1 MNGQS
6 LANMTSIDGD
16 TSVTEALGHDQ
27 NPNSIEKR
35 KCSRRSSVAT
45 PAKSSIFSNVKATP
59 KPKDRLF
66 ASIEVDDSYDSVT
79 PSKSSAKVRGND
91 SYDPVTPSKSSAKAV
106 RSTGRKK
113 VRSLSPRKV
122 ASTKCTP
129 KKISRITESSKK
141 REITKHLEKLSSTLL
156 REGLEDDDD
165 DWEAENDGVKSDDNN
180 WGQVDKVIGSAGK
193 PTHPNGRVEGRQL
206 VPWHRPRMMEKLILN
221 MVYEFRRS
229 EITLPWDKV
238 AHRQRPGSSG
248 AAAMQHIN
256 KLREILITE
265 GHLVPPPFGK
275 KNAFDPNIR
284 GYIRDMNSEDP
295 KATRPVT
302 WDEEI
307 EDLKESLVIPGVT
320 RGSGTYRRNR
330 AQWQNNKATIVEETP
345 TKTLSTQA
353 RPDKRASKAKTD
365 QKEKS
370 FMIKK
375 ERSESIDPAE
385 MPSDEDYDPGNRLK
399 IKGHRK
405 RKVKVKTER
414 KYDLDETSDSEGE
427 LFGYSDDDEFLAET
441 PSKKI
446 AGNYAMAPLAGLPLK
461 LKISPDKLKKFAAD
475 LSMNSAEEE
484 VAVNETEYNVDYGNG
499 DDDAETIVGAHARD
513 VDDVF
518 GQGGLHLNNGNV
530 GLQNQLFFNPYGYN
544 GGIIPGSGIY
554 NPQGALNAQAYNPVY
569 GQTSYNNHN
578 FMNSE
583 TGPYE
588 NTLGNYHY
596 FNNTNSNHQTFGFQ
610 NSNLAPVMNH
620 GLNFD
625 GSGETMQDVNG
636 GINSMSSL
644 PLSFGDNSSDASA
657 FNSFADSVGTDYD
670 GAPVT
675 FIDPSEVSG
684 QFFESPDNSLF
695 QDYDSNQPFNSGDN
709 NL

>member
-1 MNGQS
+1 
-6 LANMTSIDGD
+6 MTSIDGD
-16 TSVTEALGHDQ
+16 ASVTEALGHDQ
-27 NPNSIEKR
+27 NPKSIEKQ
-35 KCSRRSSVAT
+35 KSSSRSSVAT
-45 PAKSSIFSNVKATP
+45 PAKSSISPNAKAIP
-59 KPKDRLF
+59 KPKDRLLT
-66 ASIEVDDSYDSVT
+66 SIEVD
-79 PSKSSAKVRGND
+79 D
-91 SYDPVTPSKSSAKAV
+91 SYDPVTPSKSPAKAV
-106 RSTGRKK
+106 RGNGRKK

-122 ASTKCTP
+122 ASTKCTR
-129 KKISRITESSKK
+129 KKSSRITESSRK
-141 REITKHLEKLSSTLL
+141 RETTKHLENLSSTLL

-165 DWEAENDGVKSDDNN
+165 DWEAEDDGVKSDDNT

-206 VPWHRPRMMEKLILN
+206 VPWHRPRMMEKFILN

-229 EITLPWDKV
+229 EITIPWDKI

-248 AAAMQHIN
+248 AAAMQHVN

-295 KATRPVT
+295 KATRSVT

-345 TKTLSTQA
+345 TETFSTQA

-414 KYDLDETSDSEGE
+414 KYDLDETSDFENES
-427 LFGYSDDDEFLAET
+427 FGYSDDDEFLAET

-461 LKISPDKLKKFAAD
+461 LKISPEKLKKFAAG
-475 LSMNSAEEE
+475 LSIKSAEEE
-484 VAVNETEYNVDYGNG
+484 VAVNEMEYNIDYGNG

-513 VDDVF
+513 IDDVF

-530 GLQNQLFFNPYGYN
+530 GLQNQLCFNPYGYN
-544 GGIIPGSGIY
+544 GGIIPGSGTY

-569 GQTSYNNHN
+569 GQTSYSNHN
-578 FMNSE
+578 FMNAE
-583 TGPYE
+583 TSLYE
-588 NTLGNYHY
+588 STLGNYHY
-596 FNNTNSNHQTFGFQ
+596 FNNANSNSLPFGFQ
-610 NSNLAPVMNH
+610 NSSLAPVMNH

-625 GSGETMQDVNG
+625 GSGETMQDLNG

-644 PLSFGDNSSDASA
+644 PLSFEDNAGA

-675 FIDPSEVSG
+675 FIDPIEISG
-684 QFFESPDNSLF
+684 QYFESPDNSLF
-695 QDYDSNQPFNSGDN
+695 QDYDSNQPSNFDDN

>member
-1 MNGQS
+1 
-6 LANMTSIDGD
+6 
-16 TSVTEALGHDQ
+16 
-27 NPNSIEKR
+27 
-35 KCSRRSSVAT
+35 
-45 PAKSSIFSNVKATP
+45 
-59 KPKDRLF
+59 
-66 ASIEVDDSYDSVT
+66 
-79 PSKSSAKVRGND
+79 
-91 SYDPVTPSKSSAKAV
+91 
-106 RSTGRKK
+106 
-113 VRSLSPRKV
+113 
-122 ASTKCTP
+122 
-129 KKISRITESSKK
+129 
-141 REITKHLEKLSSTLL
+141 
-156 REGLEDDDD
+156 
-165 DWEAENDGVKSDDNN
+165 
-180 WGQVDKVIGSAGK
+180 
-193 PTHPNGRVEGRQL
+193 
-206 VPWHRPRMMEKLILN
+206 MMEKFILN

-229 EITLPWDKV
+229 EITIPWDKI

-248 AAAMQHIN
+248 AAAMQHVN

-295 KATRPVT
+295 KATRSVT

-345 TKTLSTQA
+345 TKTFSTQA

-414 KYDLDETSDSEGE
+414 KYDLDETSDFENES
-427 LFGYSDDDEFLAET
+427 FGYSDDDEFLAET

-461 LKISPDKLKKFAAD
+461 LKISPEKLKKFAAG
-475 LSMNSAEEE
+475 LSIKSAEEE
-484 VAVNETEYNVDYGNG
+484 VAVNEMEYNVDYGNG

-513 VDDVF
+513 IDDVF

-530 GLQNQLFFNPYGYN
+530 GLQNQLCFNPYGYN
-544 GGIIPGSGIY
+544 GGIIPGSGTY

-569 GQTSYNNHN
+569 GQTSCSNHN
-578 FMNSE
+578 FMNAE
-583 TGPYE
+583 TTLYE
-588 NTLGNYHY
+588 STLGNYHY
-596 FNNTNSNHQTFGFQ
+596 FNNANSNSLPFGFQ
-610 NSNLAPVMNH
+610 NSSLAPVMNH

-625 GSGETMQDVNG
+625 GSGETMQDLNG

-644 PLSFGDNSSDASA
+644 PLSFEDNAGA

-675 FIDPSEVSG
+675 FIDPIEVSG
-684 QFFESPDNSLF
+684 QYFESPDNSLF
-695 QDYDSNQPFNSGDN
+695 QDYDSNQPSNFDDN